1 MNQNFIDMNQ
11 NYLNDKLVVGYT
23 PNNFFWV
30 GVSDEFKKFN
40 CSEVDVSNVNC
51 STITRANIKSCYH
64 SQLCQNKKNAT
75 WIQNVQ
81 TTHSGSDKRYLD
93 TKIEYNI
100 ELRKTF
106 NLGIGVIG
114 LLIFIYYNNK

>member
-1 MNQNFIDMNQ
+1 MSQ
-11 NYLNDKLVVGYT
+11 NYLSNKSVVGYT

-30 GVSDEFKKFN
+30 SVCDEFNNFN
-40 CSEVDVSNVNC
+40 CEEVSNVDCTNVN
-51 STITRANIKSCYH
+51 SSNIKECYQ
-64 SQLCQNKKNAT
+64 SQLCQNKYSAN
-75 WIQNVQ
+75 WISTVQ
-81 TTHSGSDKRYLD
+81 TTHSGSDERYLD
-93 TKIEYNI
+93 TKHKYNV